1 MQGLA
6 QAQRK
11 YDRQIPFSVAAQD
24 IDAMAALRA
33 DLACRN
39 DAQDISIAFVD
50 HLMNAD
56 DDIKLLRALADDR
69 DSAALAIVKSALRA
83 IADKRAL
90 R

>member
-6 QAQRK
+6 QAQRN

-24 IDAMAALRA
+24 MDAMAALRA
-33 DLACRN
+33 DLERRN

-50 HLMNAD
+50 HLMDGD
-56 DDIKLLRALADDR
+56 DDIKLLRALADGKDGT
-69 DSAALAIVKSALRA
+69 ALTIVKTALRA